1 MGGIIPEKSVP
12 YRKFVVFLQIT
23 SYGKQKMFV
32 KQENNQDSDI
42 RHLYNEKIDVT
53 ISGISID

>member
-12 YRKFVVFLQIT
+12 YRKFVVFLQLT
-23 SYGKQKMFV
+23 SYCKQKMFV

-42 RHLYNEKIDVT
+42 RHLCNEKIDET

>member
-12 YRKFVVFLQIT
+12 YRRFVVFLELT

-42 RHLYNEKIDVT
+42 RHLYNE
-53 ISGISID
+53 